1 MKLMEKIETKY
12 QKIKKDIE
20 NKINT
25 GEFKSGEKIPSE
37 RKLCELYNISRMT
50 ARQAVNELV
59 KEGIVYREK
68 GRGTFVSS
76 PNFLQRNVKSFTDTL
91 RERGFNPSTNIIEFS
106 TVYNL
111 RDISNIME
119 VPYETKFYKLKRLR
133 LGNELPMALETVY
146 IQKDRCLGLHK
157 YDISKSLYEVLEEH
171 YGYKVENISCDI
183 DACIANN
190 IMMKVFNMKKARA
203 LLKITGISYTSNGEK
218 LFYEESYYRPDLYK
232 YRVDI
237 FRRT

>member
-1 MKLMEKIETKY
+1 VKLMEKIETKY

>member
-1 MKLMEKIETKY
+1 MEKIETKY

-25 GEFKSGEKIPSE
+25 GEFRSGEKIPSE

-111 RDISNIME
+111 REISNIME

-190 IMMKVFNMKKARA
+190 IMMKVFNMKKPRA

>member
-1 MKLMEKIETKY
+1 MEKIETKY

-25 GEFKSGEKIPSE
+25 GKFKSGEKIPSE

-111 RDISNIME
+111 REISNIME

-157 YDISKSLYEVLEEH
+157 YDISKSLYEVLEEN

>member
-203 LLKITGISYTSNGEK
+203 LLKITGISYTSNGGK

>member
-1 MKLMEKIETKY
+1 MEKIETKY

>member
-1 MKLMEKIETKY
+1 MEKIETKY
-12 QKIKKDIE
+12 QKIKNDIQC
-20 NKINT
+20 KIND
-25 GEFKSGEKIPSE
+25 GEYKSGEKIPSE

-59 KEGIVYREK
+59 KDGIVYREK

-119 VPYETKFYKLKRLR
+119 VPYDTKFYKLKRLR

-146 IQKDRCLGLHK
+146 IQKDRCLGLQK

-203 LLKITGISYTSNGEK
+203 LLKITGISYTQNGEK

-237 FRRT
+237 YRRT

>member
-1 MKLMEKIETKY
+1 MEKIETKY
-12 QKIKKDIE
+12 QKIKKDIYC
-20 NKINT
+20 KINN

-50 ARQAVNELV
+50 ARQAINELV

-119 VPYETKFYKLKRLR
+119 VPYDTKFYKLKRLR

-203 LLKITGISYTSNGEK
+203 LLKITGISYTQNGEK

-237 FRRT
+237 YRRT

>member
-59 KEGIVYREK
+59 KDGIVYREK

>member
-1 MKLMEKIETKY
+1 MEKIETKY

-59 KEGIVYREK
+59 KDGIVYREK

>member
-1 MKLMEKIETKY
+1 MEKIETKY

-20 NKINT
+20 EKINT

-37 RKLCELYNISRMT
+37 RKLCDLYNISRMT
-50 ARQAVNELV
+50 ARQAVNELM

-111 RDISNIME
+111 REISNIMK

-146 IQKDRCLGLHK
+146 IQKDKCLGLHK
-157 YDISKSLYEVLEEH
+157 YDISQSLYKVFEEH